1 MQRLF
6 IRRLNSRVGNEINE
20 KISISKFQNVNFSF
34 FSSFM
39 LNIKRVLPKS
49 CRCLCCKETTRDR
62 MFNRGFTKFRREI
75 EITEL
80 VKTIRTLKA
89 VAKKNFS
96 QI

>member
-1 MQRLF
+1 
-6 IRRLNSRVGNEINE
+6 
-20 KISISKFQNVNFSF
+20 
-34 FSSFM
+34 
-39 LNIKRVLPKS
+39 
-49 CRCLCCKETTRDR
+49 

-96 QI
+96 QIQWRIYKL